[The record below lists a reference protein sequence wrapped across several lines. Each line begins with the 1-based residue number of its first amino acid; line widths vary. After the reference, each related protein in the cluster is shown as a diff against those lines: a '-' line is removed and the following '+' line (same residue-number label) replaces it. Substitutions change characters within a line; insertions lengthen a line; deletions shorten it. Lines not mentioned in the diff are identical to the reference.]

1 MQLLQFKVSI
11 GISRN
16 RRTPDQRAIEDCSHI
31 QQTVVLLCKYV
42 KNVIKRSEVIV
53 DIFVLF
59 YFNSKKFS

>member
-16 RRTPDQRAIEDCSHI
+16 RRNPDQRAIEDFSHI

-42 KNVIKRSEVIV
+42 KNDLEK
-53 DIFVLF
+53 
-59 YFNSKKFS
+59 